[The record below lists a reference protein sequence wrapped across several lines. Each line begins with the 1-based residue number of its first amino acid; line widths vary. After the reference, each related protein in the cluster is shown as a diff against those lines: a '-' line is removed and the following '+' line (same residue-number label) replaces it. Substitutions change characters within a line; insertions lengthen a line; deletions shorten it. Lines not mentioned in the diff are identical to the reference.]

1 MSTEAAVAQVR
12 LVSIG
17 KRYSGTKA
25 LDDVSVEV
33 AGGTVHA
40 LVGANGAGKS
50 TLGKIVGGVIRPDD
64 GQLFV
69 DDRPVRYTSPRE
81 ARIDGI
87 ATISQ
92 ELSPVPHMSVIE
104 NIFFGI
110 EPRRYGLVQWRRMR
124 AQYEELVTQWG
135 FQLDGNA
142 KVGTLRT
149 ADKQK
154 VEILRA
160 VASDARVIVM
170 DEPTSSLTSVET
182 DTLHRMMRAL
192 RERGRTI
199 VYVSHFLDEVLELAD
214 TVTVLRSGRLVRT
227 GPAAAETE
235 ESLVAGMFG
244 AAAAAEHFEKPKH
257 LTSAVVLDVSGL
269 DRKGVLSEVSLQIR
283 AGEIVGLAGLVGS
296 GRSELA
302 RAIAGADPVD
312 RGTITVD
319 GTKRHIRSP
328 ADAMAAGMAF
338 LPESRKDDGL
348 FLGLSLAAN
357 TTFADLP
364 SVASRFGVLR
374 LALERRKTTSLLNL
388 TSVQPPVPSAKVVNL
403 SGGNQQKVLFA
414 RWLFRNPRVL
424 ILDEP
429 TRGVDVAARAAIHR
443 LINNLAA
450 EGTAVLLISSEIEEV
465 LGLAHRVLVM
475 RRGSIT
481 TEFGA
486 DPPMEAVMEAAFGLG
501 GRTIS

>member
-1 MSTEAAVAQVR
+1 MSAAEAAQIR

-33 AGGTVHA
+33 AGGSVHA

-50 TLGKIVGGVIRPDD
+50 TLGKIVGGVIRPDA
-64 GQLFV
+64 GQLYV
-69 DDRPVRYTSPRE
+69 DDRAVRYASPRE

-87 ATISQ
+87 AMIAQ
-92 ELSPVPHMSVIE
+92 ELSPVPHLSVIE
-104 NIFFGI
+104 NVFLGI
-110 EPRRYGLVQWRRMR
+110 EPRRFGLVQWRKMR
-124 AQYEELVTQWG
+124 AQYEELISQWG
-135 FQLDGNA
+135 FELDGNA
-142 KVGTLRT
+142 KVGPLRT

-160 VASDARVIVM
+160 VACDARVLVM

-182 DTLHRMMRAL
+182 KTLHRMIRTL
-192 RERGRTI
+192 RESGRTI

-227 GPAAAETE
+227 APVAEETE

-244 AAAAAEHFEKPKH
+244 AAAEAEHFEK
-257 LTSAVVLDVSGL
+257 TQRSAAPVVLEVSGL
-269 DRKGVLSEVSLQIR
+269 RREGVLRDISLQIR

-302 RAIAGADPVD
+302 RAIAGVDPID
-312 RGTITVD
+312 GGTIVVD
-319 GTKRHIRSP
+319 GTARRIRSP

-348 FLGLSLAAN
+348 FLALTLAAN
-357 TTFADLP
+357 TTFADLR
-364 SVASRFGVLR
+364 SVASRMGVLR
-374 LALERRKTTSLLNL
+374 RALERAKTSSLLKVL
-388 TSVQPPVPSAKVVNL
+388 SVEPPVPSAKVENL

-414 RWLFRNPRVL
+414 RWLFRNPHVL

-465 LGLAHRVLVM
+465 LGLAHRVLVI
-475 RRGSIT
+475 RRGSVT
-481 TEFGA
+481 REFGA
-486 DPPMEAVMEAAFGLG
+486 DPPMDAVMEAAFGLG
-501 GRTIS
+501 GSTTA

>member
-1 MSTEAAVAQVR
+1 MSAAGGAQIR

-17 KRYSGTKA
+17 KQYSGTKA

-33 AGGTVHA
+33 AGGSVHA

-69 DDRPVRYTSPRE
+69 DEREVRYASPRD

-87 ATISQ
+87 ATIAQ
-92 ELSPVPHMSVIE
+92 ELSPVSNLSVVE
-104 NIFFGI
+104 NVFFGI
-110 EPRRYGLVQWRRMR
+110 EPRRFGLVQWRKMR
-124 AQYEELVTQWG
+124 AQYEELVSEWG
-135 FQLDGNA
+135 FELDGNA
-142 KVGTLRT
+142 KVGPLRT

-160 VASDARVIVM
+160 VAVDARVIVM

-182 DTLHRMMRAL
+182 KTLHRMIRTL

-227 GPAAAETE
+227 APVAEETE
-235 ESLVAGMFG
+235 DSLVAGMFG
-244 AAAAAEHFEKPKH
+244 AAAEAEHFEKSQRSTAP
-257 LTSAVVLDVSGL
+257 VVLEVSGL
-269 DRKGVLSEVSLQIR
+269 RREGVLRDISLQIR

-302 RAIAGADPVD
+302 RAIAGVDPID
-312 RGTITVD
+312 GGTIAVD
-319 GTKRHIRSP
+319 GTARRIRSP

-338 LPESRKDDGL
+338 VPESRKDDGL
-348 FLGLSLAAN
+348 FMALTLAAN
-357 TTFADLP
+357 TTFADLR

-374 LALERRKTTSLLNL
+374 RALERAKTSSLLKL
-388 TSVQPPVPSAKVVNL
+388 LSVEPPVPSAKVENL

-414 RWLFRNPRVL
+414 RWLLRNPRVM

-465 LGLAHRVLVM
+465 LGLAHRVLVI
-475 RRGSIT
+475 RRGSVT
-481 TEFGA
+481 REFGA
-486 DPPMEAVMEAAFGLG
+486 DPPMDAVMEAAFGLG
-501 GRTIS
+501 GRTIA